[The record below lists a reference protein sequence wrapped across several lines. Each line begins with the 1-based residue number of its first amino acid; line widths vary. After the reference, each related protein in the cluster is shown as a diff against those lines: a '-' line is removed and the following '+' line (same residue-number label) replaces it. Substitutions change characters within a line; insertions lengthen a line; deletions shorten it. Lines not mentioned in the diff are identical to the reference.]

1 MRKRNIILILMCIYL
16 LALVGCGVGG
26 AGLETRD
33 HHLGREYQAEGEMV
47 NPNPYA
53 TISSENT
60 NVPSDQFPH
69 TKAVEIQK
77 AKYKFV
83 VDDGQEHQHNIQ
95 FQLPGGAP
103 GQEGPGDEQP
113 TPTEREGA
121 GEQPQERQWA
131 EEQAQPAEPERAEE
145 RQPAEPERADEQ
157 PEEGQPEF
165 TTPDEEETR
174 EDAPAEGINEFESRV
189 IELTNVE
196 RRNNGLSDLQAHGD
210 LSNVA
215 RTKSNDMQENNYFS
229 HTSPTY
235 GSPFDMIRDFG
246 VSYNAAAE
254 NIAQGQQSP
263 EQVVQSWMNSE
274 GHRQNILNGDFTH
287 IGVGYNENGH
297 HWTQMFISQ

>member
-1 MRKRNIILILMCIYL
+1 MNKRIILSLMCIYL
-16 LALVGCGVGG
+16 LILAGCGVGG
-26 AGLETRD
+26 LGTRD
-33 HHLGREYQAEGEMV
+33 MNHQLGREYQATEPEMA

-53 TISSENT
+53 TISSEST
-60 NVPSDQFPH
+60 SVPSDQFPH
-69 TKAVEIQK
+69 TKAIEIQK

-83 VDDGQEHQHNIQ
+83 VDDGQGHHHNIE
-95 FQLPGGAP
+95 FQLPEGVTP
-103 GQEGPGDEQP
+103 GQEGPVDGQP
-113 TPTEREGA
+113 TPTEPKRA
-121 GEQPQERQWA
+121 DEQSQPHEPEVRD
-131 EEQAQPAEPERAEE
+131 EQAQPAEPERAEE
-145 RQPAEPERADEQ
+145 QPQ
-157 PEEGQPEF
+157 EGQPEF

-174 EDAPAEGINEFESRV
+174 EEAPAEGVSEYEARV
-189 IELTNVE
+189 VELTNVE
-196 RRNNGLSDLQAHGD
+196 RRNNGLSELQAHDD

-254 NIAQGQQSP
+254 NIAQGQQTP